1 MEGQMAVAAELFR
14 ALGALCEP
22 PEPAHRR
29 SIQALGLPG
38 PADPADHTELFVF
51 QLVPYASV
59 YLGPEGML
67 GGEAAD
73 RVAGFWRALR
83 LAPPP
88 EPDHLAALLG
98 LYATLGEAERGE
110 RDAARRL
117 LWRESR
123 RALLWE
129 HLLTWT
135 VPYARAVAAAAP
147 PPHAAWGGLLAE
159 ALLAEAADLEPPRT
173 PPLHLRDV
181 PELPDSGADAE
192 ALVRAVLTPARSGLL
207 LTRWDLARG
216 ARALGLGLRAGERA
230 FALRS
235 LLGQDPP
242 ATLGFLAGEAAAWA
256 ARHGENKTAL
266 GEVGRHWRERA
277 EATRALLL
285 ELGPVA
291 EEMTANAAGR

>member
-1 MEGQMAVAAELFR
+1 MEGQMAVAPELFR

-22 PEPAHRR
+22 PEPAHQR
-29 SIQALGLPG
+29 IIEVLGLPG

-98 LYATLGEAERGE
+98 LYATLGETEDGE

-117 LWRESR
+117 LWRQSR

-129 HLLTWT
+129 HLLPWA
-135 VPYARAVAAAAP
+135 VAYARAVAADAP
-147 PPHAAWGGLLAE
+147 RPYSAWGELLAQ
-159 ALLAEAADLEPPRT
+159 ALVAEAAGLAPPGI

-181 PELPDSGADAE
+181 PGLPEPGQDLQL
-192 ALVRAVLTPARSGLL
+192 LVRAILTPVRSGLL

-216 ARALGLGLRAGERA
+216 ASTLGLGLRAGERA

-235 LLGQDPP
+235 LLDQDPV
-242 ATLGFLAGEAAAWA
+242 ATLGFLAEEAASWA
-256 ARHGENKTAL
+256 ARHRQTEPAL

-285 ELGPVA
+285 ELVPVA
-291 EEMTANAAGR
+291 EEMTTHAAGR

>member
-1 MEGQMAVAAELFR
+1 MPVAPELFR

-22 PEPAHRR
+22 PEPAHQR
-29 SIQALGLPG
+29 IIAALGLPG
-38 PADPADHTELFVF
+38 RTDPADHTELFVF
-51 QLVPYASV
+51 RLIPHASV
-59 YLGPEGML
+59 YLGREGML

-88 EPDHLAALLG
+88 EPDHLAGLLS
-98 LYATLGEAERGE
+98 LYATLCEAARGE
-110 RDAARRL
+110 QDTARRL

-129 HLLTWT
+129 HLLPWA
-135 VPYARAVAAAAP
+135 VPYARAVAAGDCMLY
-147 PPHAAWGGLLAE
+147 AAWGELLAE
-159 ALLAEAADLEPPRT
+159 ALLAEAAEMEPPGT

-181 PELPDSGADAE
+181 PGLPESGDDLQL
-192 ALVRAVLTPARSGLL
+192 LVRAILTPVRSGLL
-207 LTRWDLARG
+207 LTRWDLASG
-216 ARALGLGLRAGERA
+216 ARTLGLGLRAGERT

-235 LLGQDPP
+235 LLDQDPL
-242 ATLGFLAGEAAAWA
+242 ATLGFLAEQATGWV
-256 ARHGENKTAL
+256 ARHRQTEAVL

-285 ELGPVA
+285 ELERAA
-291 EEMTANAAGR
+291 EEVTAHAAGR

>member
-1 MEGQMAVAAELFR
+1 MPVAPELFR

-22 PEPAHRR
+22 PEPAHQR
-29 SIQALGLPG
+29 IIEALGLPG
-38 PADPADHTELFVF
+38 PADPADHTELFIF

-98 LYATLGEAERGE
+98 LYATLCEAEHGE
-110 RDAARRL
+110 RDTARRL
-117 LWRESR
+117 LWREGR

-129 HLLTWT
+129 HLLPWA
-135 VPYARAVAAAAP
+135 VPYARAVAADAP
-147 PPHAAWGGLLAE
+147 TLYAAWGELLAE
-159 ALLAEAADLEPPRT
+159 ALLAEAAEMEPPGT

-181 PELPDSGADAE
+181 PGLPESGEDPQR
-192 ALVRAVLTPARSGLL
+192 LVRAILAPVRSGLL
-207 LTRWDLARG
+207 LTRWDLASG
-216 ARALGLGLRAGERA
+216 ARTLGLGLRAGERT

-235 LLGQDPP
+235 LLDQDPP
-242 ATLGFLAGEAAAWA
+242 ATLGFLAEQA
-256 ARHGENKTAL
+256 ARWVARHRETESTL
-266 GEVGRHWRERA
+266 GDAGRHWRERA

-285 ELGPVA
+285 ELARAA
-291 EEMTANAAGR
+291 EEVTAHAAGR